1 MMQVS
6 SAHLLGLART
16 ASSVSVPLQR
26 GILHNNLLQ
35 RITPLKSDHLFHST
49 SAMSNP
55 VHRFLNFTSMTTHQ
69 GCVRTEAQT
78 LFRTHSA
85 LKSLSH
91 VGQGCRLAHS
101 SKPLG
106 CMSTTSRL
114 SRTNEGQYLFRNC
127 PLYAQRGL
135 RVAEP
140 ARFNSSQSRSQTR
153 SAWRERNKSVM
164 LYVVAGA
171 VLVVGFS
178 YAAVPLYTVFCQVM
192 YPCRILLS
200 TKCSR
205 TTQEIPALLK

>member
-1 MMQVS
+1 MQVS

-35 RITPLKSDHLFHST
+35 RITPLKSDHLFNST
-49 SAMSNP
+49 STMSNP
-55 VHRFLNFTSMTTHQ
+55 IHRLLFTSMTTQSHR

-78 LFRTHSA
+78 LFRTSHSA
-85 LKSLSH
+85 LKPLSH
-91 VGQGCRLAHS
+91 VQGCRLAHTS
-101 SKPLG
+101 EPLG

-114 SRTNEGQYLFRNC
+114 SRPNEGQYLFRNC
-127 PLYAQRGL
+127 PLHAQRGL
-135 RVAEP
+135 CAVEP
-140 ARFNSSQSRSQTR
+140 ARFNSSQSRNQTR

-178 YAAVPLYTVFCQVM
+178 YAAVPLYTVFCQVTHQ
-192 YPCRILLS
+192 YRILLS
-200 TKCSR
+200 TNVV
-205 TTQEIPALLK
+205 ELLQKFLHY